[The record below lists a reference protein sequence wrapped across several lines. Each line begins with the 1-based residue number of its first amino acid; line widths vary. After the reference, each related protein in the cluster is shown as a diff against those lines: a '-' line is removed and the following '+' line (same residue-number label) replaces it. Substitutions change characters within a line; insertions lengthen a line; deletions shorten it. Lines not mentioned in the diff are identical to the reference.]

1 MFNKCIKDIPNIIDL
16 LMPGFRI
23 NGIPHTW
30 STSIEQMLN
39 GTHIWSDGKKT
50 IDVTLADD
58 LQIRLVRTPRK
69 GKAFVGVY
77 IVKDGGLSW
86 TSDGIIGNS

>member
-1 MFNKCIKDIPNIIDL
+1 L
-16 LMPGFRI
+16 LAGFRI
-23 NGIPHTW
+23 NDAARTW
-30 STSIEQMLN
+30 STSIDQVFN
-39 GTHIWSDGKKT
+39 NTHVWSDGKKT
-50 IDVTLADD
+50 IDVQLADD

-86 TSDGIIGNS
+86 TSDGIIGKSVHS